1 MGHRIL
7 KGNPLGDPH
16 VRKLGV
22 WLPPARGLARAGG
35 GRADGGPAGP
45 GVHRDAR
52 ASARGGRGRAAM
64 MLPNAAEAR
73 VPEDKIVKYLLS
85 ATHRAG
91 KSKAAFFARFER
103 VERLTGRI

>member
-1 MGHRIL
+1 
-7 KGNPLGDPH
+7 
-16 VRKLGV
+16 
-22 WLPPARGLARAGG
+22 
-35 GRADGGPAGP
+35 
-45 GVHRDAR
+45 
-52 ASARGGRGRAAM
+52 M